1 MLIVVDKSGSM
12 EEEASGTGETRL
24 ELAKKAAVN
33 ALPQFRGD
41 DKVGLWAFSTSRT
54 AQGLSGAGPDR
65 LRVEDRPQA
74 FRDQLEGLTAGGGT
88 GLYDTTL
95 AAVERM
101 RGAKDAGAIN
111 AVVFLTDGKNE
122 KTGGSDLDNL
132 LGKLNPDVRL
142 FTIGYG
148 EGADQGVLRQIAEA
162 TDGAAY
168 DSSRADTIDQV
179 FTSVISNF

>member
-1 MLIVVDKSGSM
+1 MVDKSGSM

-41 DKVGLWAFSTSRT
+41 DKVGLWAFSTR
-54 AQGLSGAGPDR
+54 QDGAKDYLELVPIDCVSKTGPK
-65 LRVEDRPQA
+65 LRN
-74 FRDQLEGLTAGGGT
+74 QLEGLTAGGGT

-101 RGAKDAGAIN
+101 RRAKDAGAIN

>member
-1 MLIVVDKSGSM
+1 
-12 EEEASGTGETRL
+12 
-24 ELAKKAAVN
+24 
-33 ALPQFRGD
+33 
-41 DKVGLWAFSTSRT
+41 
-54 AQGLSGAGPDR
+54 
-65 LRVEDRPQA
+65 
-74 FRDQLEGLTAGGGT
+74 
-88 GLYDTTL
+88 
-95 AAVERM
+95 M

-122 KTGGSDLDNL
+122 KSGGIDLENL
-132 LGKLNPDVRL
+132 LGRLSPEVRP